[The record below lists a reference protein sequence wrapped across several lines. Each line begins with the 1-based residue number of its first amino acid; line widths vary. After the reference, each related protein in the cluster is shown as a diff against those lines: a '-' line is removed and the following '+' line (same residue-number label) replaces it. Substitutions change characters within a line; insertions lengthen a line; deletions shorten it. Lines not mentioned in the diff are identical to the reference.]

1 MKLTL
6 IVLGL
11 ALAGCSGGPEE
22 GYLVRESQIPQ
33 GLAGYRSA
41 TVEVSTPDL
50 EQYQGGETLKASL
63 IGKLSSLG
71 CFNTFVSGAEL
82 SRAELKI
89 AVVVTGASNVSGAER
104 VLLGG
109 LAGKPRVT
117 ADVRL
122 VDLRNGALVGRFQV
136 EGTTVGGSPTGYTTP
151 EAYENA
157 GAGIAEYIQ
166 EHK

>member
-11 ALAGCSGGPEE
+11 ALAGCSSGPEE
-22 GYLVRESQIPQ
+22 GYAVRESQIPQ
-33 GLAGYRSA
+33 GLGEYRSA
-41 TVEVSTPDL
+41 TVEVSTLDL
-50 EQYQGGETLKASL
+50 EQYQGVETLKAAL

-71 CFNTFVSGAEL
+71 CFSTFVSGAEL

-89 AVVVTGASNVSGAER
+89 TVVLTGASNVSGAER

-122 VDLRNGALVGRFQV
+122 IDLRNGAPVGRFQV

-157 GAGIAEYIQ
+157 GAGIAEYIKV
-166 EHK
+166 HK

>member
-22 GYLVRESQIPQ
+22 GHRVRESQIPQ
-33 GLAGYRSA
+33 NLGEYRSA
-41 TVEVSTPDL
+41 TVVVNTQIP
-50 EQYQGGETLKASL
+50 EQYEGVETLKAAL
-63 IGKLSSLG
+63 IGRLSSLG
-71 CFNTFVSGAEL
+71 CFHTFVSAGEPRQSELQISVILTGAE
-82 SRAELKI
+82 S
-89 AVVVTGASNVSGAER
+89 VSSAER

-109 LAGKPRVT
+109 LAGRPQVT

-122 VDLRNGALVGRFQV
+122 VDLRSGAPVGRFQV
-136 EGTTVGGSPTGYTTP
+136 EGTTIGGSPTGYTTP

-166 EHK
+166 AHK

>member
-6 IVLGL
+6 IALGL
-11 ALAGCSGGPEE
+11 ALAGCSSGPEE
-22 GYLVRESQIPQ
+22 GYQVRESQIPQ
-33 GLAGYRSA
+33 GLGGYRSA
-41 TVEVSTPDL
+41 TVEVSTKDL
-50 EQYQGGETLKASL
+50 EQYQGVETLKASL

-71 CFNTFVSGAEL
+71 CFNTFVSGAEPN
-82 SRAELKI
+82 RAELLI
-89 AVVVTGASNVSGAER
+89 TVVLTGAVGVSSTER

-109 LAGKPRVT
+109 LAGRPRVT

-122 VDLRNGALVGRFQV
+122 VDLRNGAPIGHFQV
-136 EGTTVGGSPTGYTTP
+136 EGTTIGGSPTGYTTP

-166 EHK
+166 LHK